1 MEVLRLH
8 YANTLKEWRIRVES
22 NKENIIEMYDDNFL
36 RMWEFYL
43 ASAECAFRN
52 LGHVFF
58 QFQLSKW
65 QDNIPLTREYL
76 LD

>member
-1 MEVLRLH
+1 
-8 YANTLKEWRIRVES
+8 
-22 NKENIIEMYDDNFL
+22 MYDDNFL

-43 ASAECAFRN
+43 ASAEYAFRN
-52 LGHVFF
+52 LGHVVF

-65 QDNIPLTREYL
+65 QDNVPLTREYL